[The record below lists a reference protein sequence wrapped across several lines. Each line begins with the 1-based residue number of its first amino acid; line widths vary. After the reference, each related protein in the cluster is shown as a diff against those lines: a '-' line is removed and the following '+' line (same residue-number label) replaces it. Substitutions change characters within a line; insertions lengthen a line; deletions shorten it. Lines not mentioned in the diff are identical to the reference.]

1 MERFEDP
8 KRIIRVPA
16 DETFAVALS
25 ANLTSGYSWEL
36 DVDSSQL
43 EVVDES
49 YEADTQ
55 AVGAGGKQVFRLRA
69 RSRGETRIVCRYH
82 RPWEDKVRDRRE
94 LRVVAE

>member
-8 KRIIRVPA
+8 KRTIRVSA
-16 DETFAVALS
+16 DEMFSVALS

-43 EVVDES
+43 EVVDET
-49 YEADTQ
+49 YEADTR
-55 AVGAGGKQVFRLRA
+55 AVGASGKQVFRLRA
-69 RSRGETRIVCRYH
+69 RTRGETRIVCKYH
-82 RPWEDKVRDRRE
+82 RPWEEQPRDRRE

>member
-8 KRIIRVPA
+8 KRTIRVPA

-36 DVDSSQL
+36 DVDASSL

-49 YEADTQ
+49 YEPDTL

-69 RSRGETRIVCRYH
+69 RRRGETRIVCKYH
-82 RPWEDKVRDRRE
+82 RPWEGEPRDKRE